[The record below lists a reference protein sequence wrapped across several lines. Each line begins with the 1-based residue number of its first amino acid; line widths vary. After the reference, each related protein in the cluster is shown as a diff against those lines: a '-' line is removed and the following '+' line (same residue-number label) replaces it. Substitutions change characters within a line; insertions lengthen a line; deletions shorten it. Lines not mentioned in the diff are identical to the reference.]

1 MYGESEEDI
10 QAAFFFGEL
19 ERSLN
24 MVNSFFVG
32 KEAELEAL
40 VQDLQKASEHPYT
53 MEYKGDFQHFRRV
66 YVEVAALQKYAEL
79 NKEGG
84 MARMTE
90 SSRWGKR
97 ICDVVDNHPEVASWC
112 VLPKVSVRL

>member
-1 MYGESEEDI
+1 MQGLLNIMVAVITDQWQVYGESEEDI

-19 ERSLN
+19 DRSLN

-53 MEYKGDFQHFRRV
+53 MEYKGDFQHFRKV
-66 YVEVAALQKYAEL
+66 YTEVAALQKYAEL
-79 NKEGG
+79 NKEGEPMVG
-84 MARMTE
+84 GPHFFA
-90 SSRWGKR
+90 
-97 ICDVVDNHPEVASWC
+97 P
-112 VLPKVSVRL
+112 